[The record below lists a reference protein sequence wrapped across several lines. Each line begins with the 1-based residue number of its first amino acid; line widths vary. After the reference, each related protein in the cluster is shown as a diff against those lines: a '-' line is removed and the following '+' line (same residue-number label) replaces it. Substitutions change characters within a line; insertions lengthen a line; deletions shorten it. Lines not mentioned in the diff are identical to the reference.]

1 MKKFQFFLIF
11 LTVNLLITQNQKKE
25 LFVKYTDK
33 EITIDGVLDESDW
46 LKASPT
52 SNFYE
57 AFPNHGEISP
67 NQAIIKVLN
76 DDNYL
81 YVGIKVMV
89 KSKEEF
95 LQDFIFDKNM

>member
-11 LTVNLLITQNQKKE
+11 FTVNLLITQNQKKE

-46 LKASPT
+46 LIASPT

-57 AFPNHGEISP
+57 AFPNHGAISP
-67 NQAIIKVLN
+67 NQAIINVLI

-81 YVGIKVMV
+81 
-89 KSKEEF
+89 
-95 LQDFIFDKNM
+95 